1 MTVAYVGQTTWH
13 SPTDDRLRAHRLG
26 ECTIRGQL
34 PARRQPWIYDN
45 GAYVDWQRGQA
56 FDMAAWMHDL
66 DLMPEQRTQPDWCV
80 APDVVAGGTASL
92 EFSLLHHTALVARG
106 LRAYLAVQDGMTEA
120 DVEQAVR
127 VGHFVGLF
135 VGGTLPWKLE
145 TGAAWVRLAHRL
157 GLFCHIG
164 RVGTAKRVRWAIEC
178 GADSIDS
185 SLPLWSQEKLRLFV
199 DMLRLHPDLSLFW
212 RNE

>member
-1 MTVAYVGQTTWH
+1 MNAYVGQTTRDT
-13 SPTDDRLRAHRLG
+13 PTDRRLRLHRLG

-45 GAYVDWQRGQA
+45 GAYIDWQQGRP
-56 FDMAAWMHDL
+56 FDLEAWLL
-66 DLMPEQRTQPDWCV
+66 DVEAMREQPTQPDWCV
-80 APDVVAGGTASL
+80 APDVVAGGASSL
-92 EFSLLHHTALVARG
+92 EFSLQHVGELRARG
-106 LRAYLAVQDGMTEA
+106 LTAYLAVQDGMVEF
-120 DVEQAVR
+120 DVEKALALGDFAGV
-127 VGHFVGLF
+127 F

-157 GLFCHIG
+157 GYRCHIG

-185 SLPLWSQEKLRLFV
+185 SLPLWSESKLRLFV
-199 DMLRLHPDLSLFW
+199 DMLRMHPDQGLFW